1 MHLMPRNLMITF
13 GLSIIICWVVRLK
26 YRGTICN
33 DVGVVVY
40 IHRHVYIDF
49 HRDNDNDDDDNGA
62 FSANGLVCQCPCS
75 LFLYLMKCHLASQR
89 PLSSVLPVSLW
100 RFSTLFTYYF
110 VFDCHSACRSIL
122 NTYVATALA
131 KIPYSRWIKCI
142 FFPVSHHQ
150 IQIQKIL
157 LQHSVKL
164 PWTKAISRSRWP
176 SGMKRCLLEMK
187 LYPVCKK
194 KSAC

>member
-131 KIPYSRWIKCI
+131 KIPYSRWIKR
-142 FFPVSHHQ
+142 FFFLLATTRSKYKRFYCNTQWSCLEQRLFPGADGHQ
-150 IQIQKIL
+150 GW
-157 LQHSVKL
+157 SDV
-164 PWTKAISRSRWP
+164 
-176 SGMKRCLLEMK
+176 
-187 LYPVCKK
+187 Y
-194 KSAC
+194 